1 MIVPLASYWSHPT
14 IFEAI
19 RPHLF
24 VLTAEVRCRNT
35 AYE

>member
-1 MIVPLASYWSHPT
+1 MVVPLASYWSHPT

-24 VLTAEVRCRNT
+24 VLTAEVRRYYIT
-35 AYE
+35 YE